1 MALTKPFEE
10 LLARLNRFGSDEHV
24 NIAYQSAT
32 QGFKVRS
39 TIPSMADDVVEAL
52 TDLECNVWYEINSSV
67 TKGRSKAEDISFL
80 NAVWIDID
88 YKETGIQS
96 EENAHQLIELI
107 SDLVGVGPTAVV
119 HSGHGLQPYWA
130 VDPEEDYSQEQ
141 ATSLLIRWGSFVR
154 WVASSQ
160 GGSLDSV
167 FDLPRI
173 FRAPGSVNYKDVANP
188 IRVSVDFPDDWRPLT
203 YDEINDVLIA
213 HGFASVT
220 TSLDEYEQ
228 VSASSEWNYATHDCG
243 FTQTLLAAVRPG
255 VTPPKSRHGWLLQQL
270 VRLNSAHR
278 NGCITEVTAEMIVTQ
293 MAQRFD
299 EFLSMPPKR
308 EKNPG
313 ELRAANKWAIA
324 RVESFSEKRLQEE
337 LRNHQHKDLASA
349 DLHTSPLE
357 GPVNFEATEDDLR
370 DVYISSFGAYGR
382 SDAANAR
389 RLIHFMRGDF
399 KFVPELGWLRWD
411 GARFV
416 PDREKLIVQTAIDAA
431 HFALEAGAAGEQLK
445 WAENSTNKDR
455 LMNATIIA
463 GTDPEVLVQAVE
475 LDADVNSICTPSGI
489 INLRTGELRPANKA
503 MDLNTRQTTVPVG
516 DIPTPLWTQFLK
528 EVIED
533 EERINYIQ
541 ELLGAALFG
550 DSRFHV
556 LPVLV
561 GTGANGKSTLL
572 DVVAKIL
579 GDYTAT
585 MPENF
590 LLETGS
596 AAHPTEIARL
606 RGVRFAVASETRP
619 DGRFNEARV
628 KMLTGGDMLSARFM
642 NQNFFDFKPTHT
654 LFLAVNHLPEVKS
667 GGDGFWRRLRKLDFR
682 KTVPPEK
689 RKENLAQLMV
699 EQEGPGILKWMVDGA
714 VRITEH
720 GMTEP
725 ESVKIA
731 TQAYRHEEDHIAK
744 FIDEKILL
752 ADNASVTKTSVYNAY
767 RDWCGENGEKAV
779 PQNNFNRELKSRL
792 GVTESTSVGFKM
804 FVGMDL
810 LKIDSYNNE
819 LSVRQM
825 VGSVEELAID
835 GDDRDKY
842 WQ

>member
-1 MALTKPFEE
+1 MAITKPFQE
-10 LLARLNRFGSDEHV
+10 LLSRLNRSEDGHV
-24 NIAYQSAT
+24 NIAYQSAE

-39 TIPSMADDVVEAL
+39 TTPAMADNVVDAL
-52 TDLECNVWYEINSSV
+52 TDLECNVWYEINSSQA
-67 TKGRSKAEDISFL
+67 KGRSKAEDISFL

-88 YKETGIQS
+88 YKESGIQS
-96 EENAHQLIELI
+96 EENAHELIELI
-107 SDLVGVGPTAVV
+107 SDLVGVGPAAIV
-119 HSGHGLQPYWA
+119 HSGHGLQPYWS
-130 VDPEEDYSQEQ
+130 VDPEEDFTQEQ

-173 FRAPGSVNYKDVANP
+173 FRAPGGVNYKDVANP
-188 IRVSVDFPDDWRPLT
+188 IRVRVDFPDAWRPVT

-228 VSASSEWNYATHDCG
+228 VSASSEWNYSAHDCG
-243 FTQTLLAAVRPG
+243 FVTTIFSAVRPG
-255 VTPPKSRHGWLLQQL
+255 VKAPKSRHGWLLQQL

-278 NGCITEVTAEMIVTQ
+278 NGCLTEESAKMIVAQ
-293 MAQRFD
+293 MSERFD

-308 EKNPG
+308 DKNPG
-313 ELRAANKWAIA
+313 ELKAANRWAVA
-324 RVESFSEKRLQEE
+324 RVESFSDKKLQEE
-337 LRNHQHKDLASA
+337 LRNHNHKELVNSDISVMPYEA
-349 DLHTSPLE
+349 
-357 GPVNFEATEDDLR
+357 PVNYDATEEDLMGI
-370 DVYISSFGAYGR
+370 YISSFGAYGR
-382 SDAANAR
+382 TDSANAR
-389 RLIHFMRGDF
+389 RLIHFMKGDF
-399 KFVPELGWLRWD
+399 RFVPELGWLRWE
-411 GARFV
+411 GQRYV
-416 PDREKLIVQTAIDAA
+416 PDKEKAIWQTAIDAA
-431 HFALEAGAAGEQLK
+431 FFALEAGASGEQLK
-445 WAENSTNKDR
+445 WAEASANKER
-455 LMNATIIA
+455 LQNAAVIA
-463 GTDPEVLVQAVE
+463 ATDPEVLCQAVD
-475 LDADVNSICTPSGI
+475 LDADANGICTPSGI
-489 INLRTGELRPANKA
+489 VNLRTGELRPAKKGI
-503 MDLNTRQTTVPVG
+503 DLNTRQTTVPVG
-516 DIPTPLWTQFLK
+516 DVPTPLWNQFLA

-533 EERINYIQ
+533 EDRILYLQ

-579 GDYTAT
+579 GDYSAT

-590 LLETGS
+590 LLESGTS
-596 AAHPTEIARL
+596 AHPTEIARL

-689 RKENLAQLMV
+689 RKENLAELMV
-699 EQEGPGILKWMVDGA
+699 EQEGPGILKWIIEGA
-714 VRITEH
+714 VRITEF

-725 ESVKIA
+725 DSVKIA

-744 FIDEKILL
+744 FLDEKVIL
-752 ADNASVTKTSVYNAY
+752 ADNASVTKTAVYNAY
-767 RDWCGENGEKAV
+767 RDWCGENGEKSV

-792 GVTESTSVGFKM
+792 GVAESTSVGFKM
-804 FVGMDL
+804 FVGMEL

-819 LSVRQM
+819 MSIRNM

-842 WQ
+842 WE

>member
-10 LLARLNRFGSDEHV
+10 LLGRLGRSEDAHV
-24 NIAYQSAT
+24 NIAYQSAS

-39 TIPSMADDVVEAL
+39 TTPAMADDVVEAL
-52 TDLECNVWYEINSSV
+52 TDLECNVWYEINSSIA
-67 TKGRSKAEDISFL
+67 KGRSKADDISFL

-88 YKETGIQS
+88 YKDSGIQS
-96 EENAHQLIELI
+96 EQNAHQLIELI
-107 SDLVGVGPTAVV
+107 SDLVGVGPAAVV
-119 HSGHGLQPYWA
+119 HSGHGLQPYWP
-130 VDPEEDYSQEQ
+130 VDPEEVFTQEQ
-141 ATSLLIRWGSFVR
+141 ATSILIRWGSFVR

-173 FRAPGSVNYKDVANP
+173 FRAPGSINYKDVANP
-188 IRVSVDFPDDWRPLT
+188 IPVRVDFPDAWRPVT
-203 YDEINDVLIA
+203 IDEINDVLIA

-220 TSLDEYEQ
+220 TSLDDYEQ
-228 VSASSEWNYATHDCG
+228 VSAESEWNYATHDCG
-243 FTQTLLAAVRPG
+243 FVQTLLSAVRPG

-278 NGCITEVTAEMIVTQ
+278 NGCVTQTTAEMIVSQ
-293 MAQRFD
+293 MAERFD

-308 EKNPG
+308 DKNPG
-313 ELRAANKWAIA
+313 ELRAANRWAIA
-324 RVESFSEKRLQEE
+324 RVESYSEKKLAEE
-337 LRNHQHKDLASA
+337 LRNHQHKELTAGE
-349 DLHTSPLE
+349 LNPTSLE
-357 GPVNFEATEDDLR
+357 APVNYEATEDDLR
-370 DVYISSFGAYGR
+370 EIYVSSFGAYGR
-382 SDAANAR
+382 TDSANAR
-389 RLIHFMRGDF
+389 RLIHFMKGDF
-399 KFVPELGWLRWD
+399 RFVPELGWLRWE
-411 GARFV
+411 GQRYV
-416 PDREKLIVQTAIDAA
+416 PDKEKSIWQTAIDAA
-431 HFALEAGAAGEQLK
+431 FFALDAGAAGEQLK
-445 WAENSTNKDR
+445 WAENSANKER
-455 LMNATIIA
+455 LQNATVIA
-463 GTDPEVLVQAVE
+463 ATDPEVLCQAVD
-475 LDADVNSICTPSGI
+475 LDADANGICTPSGI
-489 INLRTGELRPANKA
+489 INLRTGELRPAKKGV
-503 MDLNTRQTTVPVG
+503 DLNTRQTSVPIG
-516 DIPTPLWTQFLK
+516 DVPTPLWNNFLA

-533 EERINYIQ
+533 EDRILYLQ

-579 GDYTAT
+579 GDYSAT

-590 LLETGS
+590 LLESGS
-596 AAHPTEIARL
+596 NAHPTEIARL
-606 RGVRFAVASETRP
+606 RGVRFSVASETRP

-667 GGDGFWRRLRKLDFR
+667 GGDGFWRRLRKIDFR

-689 RKENLAQLMV
+689 RKENLAELMI
-699 EQEGPGILKWMVDGA
+699 EQEGPGILKWMVEGA
-714 VRITEH
+714 VRITEF

-752 ADNASVTKTSVYNAY
+752 ADNASVTKTAVYNAY
-767 RDWCGENGEKAV
+767 RDWCGENGEKSV

-792 GVTESTSVGFKM
+792 GIGESTSVGFKM

-819 LSVRQM
+819 MSIRNM

-835 GDDRDKY
+835 GEDRDKY
-842 WQ
+842 WE

>member
-1 MALTKPFEE
+1 
-10 LLARLNRFGSDEHV
+10 
-24 NIAYQSAT
+24 
-32 QGFKVRS
+32 
-39 TIPSMADDVVEAL
+39 MADNVVDAL
-52 TDLECNVWYEINSSV
+52 TDLECNVWYEINSSQA
-67 TKGRSKAEDISFL
+67 KGRSKAEDISFL

-88 YKETGIQS
+88 YKESGIQS
-96 EENAHQLIELI
+96 EENAHELIELI
-107 SDLVGVGPTAVV
+107 SDLVGVGPAAIVY
-119 HSGHGLQPYWA
+119 SGHGLQPYWS
-130 VDPEEDYSQEQ
+130 VDPEEDFTQEQ

-173 FRAPGSVNYKDVANP
+173 FRAPGGVNYKDVANP
-188 IRVSVDFPDDWRPLT
+188 IRVRVDFPDAWRPVT

-228 VSASSEWNYATHDCG
+228 VSASSEWNYSAHDCG
-243 FTQTLLAAVRPG
+243 FVTTIFSAVRPG
-255 VTPPKSRHGWLLQQL
+255 VKAPKSRHGWLLQQL

-278 NGCITEVTAEMIVTQ
+278 NGCLTEESAKMIVAQ
-293 MAQRFD
+293 MSERFD

-308 EKNPG
+308 DKNPG
-313 ELRAANKWAIA
+313 ELKAANRWAVA
-324 RVESFSEKRLQEE
+324 RVESFSDKKLQEE
-337 LRNHQHKDLASA
+337 LRNHNHKELVNSDISVMPYEA
-349 DLHTSPLE
+349 
-357 GPVNFEATEDDLR
+357 PVNYDATEEDLMGI
-370 DVYISSFGAYGR
+370 YISSFGAYGR
-382 SDAANAR
+382 TDSANAR
-389 RLIHFMRGDF
+389 RLIHFMKGDF
-399 KFVPELGWLRWD
+399 RFVPELGWLRWE
-411 GARFV
+411 GQRYV
-416 PDREKLIVQTAIDAA
+416 PDKEKSIWQTAIDAA
-431 HFALEAGAAGEQLK
+431 FFALEAGASGEQLK
-445 WAENSTNKDR
+445 WAEASANKER
-455 LMNATIIA
+455 LQNATVIA
-463 GTDPEVLVQAVE
+463 ATDPEVLCQAVD
-475 LDADVNSICTPSGI
+475 LDADANGICTPSGI
-489 INLRTGELRPANKA
+489 VNLRTGELRPAKKGI
-503 MDLNTRQTTVPVG
+503 DLNTRQTTVPVG
-516 DIPTPLWTQFLK
+516 DVPTPLWNQFLA

-533 EERINYIQ
+533 EDRILYLQ

-579 GDYTAT
+579 GDYSAT

-590 LLETGS
+590 LLESGTS
-596 AAHPTEIARL
+596 AHPTEIARL

-689 RKENLAQLMV
+689 RKENLAELMV
-699 EQEGPGILKWMVDGA
+699 EQEGPGILKWIVEGA
-714 VRITEH
+714 VRITEF

-725 ESVKIA
+725 DSVKIA

-744 FIDEKILL
+744 FLDEKVIL
-752 ADNASVTKTSVYNAY
+752 ADNASVTKTAVYNAY
-767 RDWCGENGEKAV
+767 RDWCGENGEKSV

-792 GVTESTSVGFKM
+792 GVAESTSVGFKM

-819 LSVRQM
+819 MSIRNM

-842 WQ
+842 WE

>member
-1 MALTKPFEE
+1 MAITKPFQE
-10 LLARLNRFGSDEHV
+10 LLSRLNRSEDGHV
-24 NIAYQSAT
+24 NIAYQSAE

-39 TIPSMADDVVEAL
+39 TTPAMADNVVDAL
-52 TDLECNVWYEINSSV
+52 TDLECNVWYEINSSQA
-67 TKGRSKAEDISFL
+67 KGRSKAEDISFL

-88 YKETGIQS
+88 YKESGIQS
-96 EENAHQLIELI
+96 EENAHELIELI
-107 SDLVGVGPTAVV
+107 SDLVGVGPAAIVY
-119 HSGHGLQPYWA
+119 SGHGLQPYWS
-130 VDPEEDYSQEQ
+130 VDPEEDFTQEQ

-173 FRAPGSVNYKDVANP
+173 FRAPGGVNYKDVANP
-188 IRVSVDFPDDWRPLT
+188 IRVRVDFPDAWRPVT

-228 VSASSEWNYATHDCG
+228 VSASSEWNYSAHDCG
-243 FTQTLLAAVRPG
+243 FVTTIFSAVRPG
-255 VTPPKSRHGWLLQQL
+255 VKAPKSRHGWLLQQL

-278 NGCITEVTAEMIVTQ
+278 NGCLTEESAKMIVAQ
-293 MAQRFD
+293 MSERFD

-308 EKNPG
+308 DKNPG
-313 ELRAANKWAIA
+313 ELKAANRWAVA
-324 RVESFSEKRLQEE
+324 RVESFSDKKLQEE
-337 LRNHQHKDLASA
+337 LRNHNHKELVNSDISVMPYEA
-349 DLHTSPLE
+349 
-357 GPVNFEATEDDLR
+357 PVNYDATEEDLMGI
-370 DVYISSFGAYGR
+370 YISSFGAYGR
-382 SDAANAR
+382 TDSANAR
-389 RLIHFMRGDF
+389 RLIHFMKGDF
-399 KFVPELGWLRWD
+399 RFVPELGWLRWE
-411 GARFV
+411 GQRYV
-416 PDREKLIVQTAIDAA
+416 PDKEKSIWQTAIDAA
-431 HFALEAGAAGEQLK
+431 FFALEAGASGEQLK
-445 WAENSTNKDR
+445 WAEASANKER
-455 LMNATIIA
+455 LQNATVIA
-463 GTDPEVLVQAVE
+463 ATDPEVLCQAVD
-475 LDADVNSICTPSGI
+475 LDADANGICTPSGI
-489 INLRTGELRPANKA
+489 VNLRTGELRPAKKGI
-503 MDLNTRQTTVPVG
+503 DLNTRQTTVPVG
-516 DIPTPLWTQFLK
+516 DVPTPLWNQFLA

-533 EERINYIQ
+533 EDRILYLQ

-579 GDYTAT
+579 GDYSAT

-590 LLETGS
+590 LLESGTS
-596 AAHPTEIARL
+596 AHPTEIARL

-689 RKENLAQLMV
+689 RKENLAELMV
-699 EQEGPGILKWMVDGA
+699 EQEGPGILKWIVEGA
-714 VRITEH
+714 VRITEF

-725 ESVKIA
+725 DSVKIA

-744 FIDEKILL
+744 FLDEKVIL
-752 ADNASVTKTSVYNAY
+752 ADNASVTKTAVYNAY
-767 RDWCGENGEKAV
+767 RDWCGENGEKSV

-792 GVTESTSVGFKM
+792 GVAESTSVGFKM

-819 LSVRQM
+819 MSIRNM

-842 WQ
+842 WE

>member
-1 MALTKPFEE
+1 MAITKPFQE
-10 LLARLNRFGSDEHV
+10 LLSRLNRSEDGHV
-24 NIAYQSAT
+24 NIAYQSAE

-39 TIPSMADDVVEAL
+39 TTPAMADNVVDAL
-52 TDLECNVWYEINSSV
+52 TDLECNVWYEINSSQA
-67 TKGRSKAEDISFL
+67 KGRSKAEDISFL

-88 YKETGIQS
+88 YKESGIQS
-96 EENAHQLIELI
+96 EGNAHELIELI
-107 SDLVGVGPTAVV
+107 SDLVGVGPAAIV
-119 HSGHGLQPYWA
+119 HSGHGLQPYWS
-130 VDPEEDYSQEQ
+130 VDPEEDFTQEQ

-173 FRAPGSVNYKDVANP
+173 FRAPGGVNYKDVANP
-188 IRVSVDFPDDWRPLT
+188 IRVRVDFPDAWRPVT

-228 VSASSEWNYATHDCG
+228 VSASSEWNYSAHDCG
-243 FTQTLLAAVRPG
+243 FVTTIFSAVRPG
-255 VTPPKSRHGWLLQQL
+255 VKAPKSRHGWLLQQL

-278 NGCITEVTAEMIVTQ
+278 NGCLTEESAKMIVAQ
-293 MAQRFD
+293 MSERFD

-308 EKNPG
+308 DKNPG
-313 ELRAANKWAIA
+313 ELKAANRWAVA
-324 RVESFSEKRLQEE
+324 RVESFSDKKLQEE
-337 LRNHQHKDLASA
+337 LRNHNHKELVNSDISVMPYEA
-349 DLHTSPLE
+349 
-357 GPVNFEATEDDLR
+357 PVNYDATEEDLMGI
-370 DVYISSFGAYGR
+370 YISSFGAYGR
-382 SDAANAR
+382 TDSANAR
-389 RLIHFMRGDF
+389 RLIHFMKGDF
-399 KFVPELGWLRWD
+399 RFVPELGWLRWE
-411 GARFV
+411 GQRYV
-416 PDREKLIVQTAIDAA
+416 PDKEKAIWQTAIDAA
-431 HFALEAGAAGEQLK
+431 FFALEAGASGEQLK
-445 WAENSTNKDR
+445 WAEASANKER
-455 LMNATIIA
+455 LQNAAVIA
-463 GTDPEVLVQAVE
+463 ATDPEVLCQAVD
-475 LDADVNSICTPSGI
+475 LDADANGICTPSGI
-489 INLRTGELRPANKA
+489 VNLRTGELRPAKKGI
-503 MDLNTRQTTVPVG
+503 DLNTRQTTVPVG
-516 DIPTPLWTQFLK
+516 DVPTPLWNQFLA

-533 EERINYIQ
+533 EDRILYLQ

-579 GDYTAT
+579 GDYSAT

-590 LLETGS
+590 LLESGTS
-596 AAHPTEIARL
+596 AHPTEIARL

-689 RKENLAQLMV
+689 RKENLAELMV
-699 EQEGPGILKWMVDGA
+699 EQEGPGILKWIIEGA
-714 VRITEH
+714 VRITEF

-725 ESVKIA
+725 DSVKIA

-744 FIDEKILL
+744 FLDEKVIL
-752 ADNASVTKTSVYNAY
+752 ADNASVTKTAVYNAY
-767 RDWCGENGEKAV
+767 RDWCGENGEKSV

-792 GVTESTSVGFKM
+792 GVAESTSVGFKM
-804 FVGMDL
+804 FVGMEL

-819 LSVRQM
+819 MSIRNM

-842 WQ
+842 WE